1 MEVRWDILVI
11 IFGTAI
17 VTFIPRVLPL
27 MALSRIEL
35 PDWGLRWLKY
45 VPISVMAALVGQEL
59 FTHNGDIASLASNLK
74 LFAALPTL
82 LVAVKT
88 RSLLMT
94 VITGIVSMM
103 LLRLFF

>member
-1 MEVRWDILVI
+1 
-11 IFGTAI
+11 
-17 VTFIPRVLPL
+17 

-35 PDWGLRWLKY
+35 PDWGMRWLHY

-59 FTHNGDIASLASNLK
+59 FTQDGELSSLADNIK
-74 LFAALPTL
+74 LVAALPTL
-82 LVAVKT
+82 VVAIKS

-94 VITGIVSMM
+94 VLTGMVSMM